1 MAMFRR
7 EQQKK
12 WALQFEI
19 LSVLQFEI
27 TVVLFLQFL
36 VSSCEGVRTI
46 LLYFFINAH
55 IDKMEIAHAKA

>member
-1 MAMFRR
+1 MAIFRR

-19 LSVLQFEI
+19 TFCTSVRNNCGAVSPVF
-27 TVVLFLQFL
+27 
-36 VSSCEGVRTI
+36 VSSCEGARKI
-46 LLYFFINAH
+46 LHYFFSNAQ